1 MYPYFMR
8 LLRARPPVFR
18 VVMLALL
25 CLAAGPAPRAAG
37 ERAAGAQDVHPTIR
51 AEVELVN
58 LVFTAA
64 DRKGRVVEGLGPND
78 FELFEDGKRQ
88 EIEYFS
94 DPGKGSD
101 IPLTIALL
109 VDTSGSV
116 RRKLEYEQ
124 AAAAQFFREIL
135 RPDRDLALIIQFDS
149 EVNLVQD
156 FTQDPEALYRALATL
171 RAGNNTALY
180 DAVYLAAEEKLK
192 GEAGRKVIVVL
203 TDGADTSSLVKKE
216 TAIEAAQK
224 NDILIYGIGVHDSRF
239 AADFGVLRKFARET
253 GGEFFSPK
261 ARIEEIGDAFR
272 SIQRDIRGHYSL
284 GYTPSNRLR
293 DGAFRKIELRAK
305 RSGVRVRTRSGYYAP
320 RPSTRR

>member
-1 MYPYFMR
+1 MR
-8 LLRARPPVFR
+8 PLSSRTGRR
-18 VVMLALL
+18 VHPALL
-25 CLAAGPAPRAAG
+25 SFVLAWMAWGPVPRPSP
-37 ERAAGAQDVHPTIR
+37 AQDGRATIR
-51 AEVELVN
+51 AEVALVN
-58 LVFTAA
+58 LVFTAT
-64 DRKGRVVEGLGPND
+64 DRKGRVVEGLGPED
-78 FELFEDGKRQ
+78 FELFEDGKAQR
-88 EIEYFS
+88 IEYFS

-101 IPLTIALL
+101 VPLTIALL

-116 RRKLEYEQ
+116 RQRLEYEKE
-124 AAAAQFFREIL
+124 AAARFFREIL
-135 RPDRDLALIIQFDS
+135 RPDRDLALVIQFDS

-156 FTQDPEALYRALATL
+156 FTQDPEALYRALDSL

-192 GEAGRKVIVVL
+192 AEAGRKVVVVI
-203 TDGADTSSLVKKE
+203 TDGADTASLVKKE

-224 NDILIYGIGVHDSRF
+224 NDILIYGIGVQGGRF
-239 AADFGVLRKFARET
+239 RTDFGVLQKFARET

-261 ARIEEIGDAFR
+261 ASGEEIRDAFS

-293 DGAFRKIELRAK
+293 DGAFRKIELRSK

-320 RPSTRR
+320 RSSRDY

>member
-1 MYPYFMR
+1 MR
-8 LLRARPPVFR
+8 PLSAPIGRCIHPTILS
-18 VVMLALL
+18 LAL
-25 CLAAGPAPRAAG
+25 AWMAWGPAPRPSP
-37 ERAAGAQDVHPTIR
+37 AQDGRATIR
-51 AEVELVN
+51 AEVALVN
-58 LVFTAA
+58 LVFTAT
-64 DRKGRVVEGLGPND
+64 DRKGQVVEGLGPED
-78 FELFEDGKRQ
+78 FELFEDGKTQ
-88 EIEYFS
+88 KIEYFS

-116 RRKLEYEQ
+116 RQRLEYEKE
-124 AAAAQFFREIL
+124 AAARFFREIL
-135 RPDRDLALIIQFDS
+135 RPDRDLALVIQFDS

-156 FTQDPEALYRALATL
+156 FTQDPEALYRALDSL

-192 GEAGRKVIVVL
+192 AEAGRKVVVVI
-203 TDGADTSSLVKKE
+203 TDGADTSSIVKKE

-224 NDILIYGIGVHDSRF
+224 NDILIYGIGVQSDRF
-239 AADFGVLRKFARET
+239 RTDFGVLQKFARET

-261 ARIEEIGDAFR
+261 ASVEEIRDAFR

-293 DGAFRKIELRAK
+293 DGAFRKVELRSK
-305 RSGVRVRTRSGYYAP
+305 RPGVRVRTRSGYYAP
-320 RPSTRR
+320 RPSPSR